1 MPGAANPEMAQIF
14 HPSFNTIS
22 RVSIFGAVFFL
33 GAAAW
38 GTDRLLRSSYATQVE
53 VAREQPIPFSHKH
66 HVAGLGL
73 DCRFCHTSAEE
84 SAFAGLPPS
93 KTCMGCHSVI
103 WNEAPMLEPLR
114 QSYRDDTPIQW
125 NRVHDLPDFVYF
137 DHSIHVA
144 KGVGCATCHGQV
156 DEMPLMWRENTLN
169 MNWCT
174 QCHRDPEAYIRPL
187 DEVFNLHWDPDSL
200 SAQERSEL
208 AQANAVESQMNCTIC
223 HR

>member
-1 MPGAANPEMAQIF
+1 MAQIF

-22 RVSIFGAVFFL
+22 RVSIFGAVFFI

-38 GTDRLLRSSYATQVE
+38 GTDQLLRSSYATQVD

-73 DCRFCHTSAEE
+73 DCRFCHTTAEE

-93 KTCMGCHSVI
+93 KTCMGCHSVV

-144 KGVGCATCHGQV
+144 KGVGCTTCHGQV
-156 DEMPLMWRENTLN
+156 DQMPLMWRENTLN

-187 DEVFNLHWDPDSL
+187 DEVFSLHWDPDSL
-200 SAQERSEL
+200 SSQERSEL
-208 AQANAVESQMNCTIC
+208 AKANAVESEMNCTIC

>member
-1 MPGAANPEMAQIF
+1 MAQIF

-38 GTDRLLRSSYATQVE
+38 GTDRLFRSSYITQVN

-73 DCRFCHTSAEE
+73 DCRFCHSTVEE
-84 SAFAGLPPS
+84 SAFAGIPPS
-93 KTCMGCHSVI
+93 KTCMGCHSVV
-103 WNEAPMLEPLR
+103 WNEAPMLEPVR
-114 QSYRDDTPIQW
+114 QSYRDNTPIRW

-137 DHSIHVA
+137 DHSIHLA
-144 KGVGCATCHGQV
+144 KGVGCTTCHGQV
-156 DEMPLMWRENTLN
+156 DQMPLMWRENTLN

-174 QCHRDPEAYIRPL
+174 QCHRDPAAYIRPL
-187 DEVFNLHWDPDSL
+187 DKVFSVDWDPASL
-200 SAQERSEL
+200 SRQEREEL
-208 AQANAVESQMNCTIC
+208 AELNDVQSLMNCTAC

>member
-1 MPGAANPEMAQIF
+1 MAQIF

-208 AQANAVESQMNCTIC
+208 AEANAVESQMNCTIC

>member
-1 MPGAANPEMAQIF
+1 LPGAANPEMAQIF